1 MKGSRLGLFRSRC
14 SDMEKKGKL
23 LGHKWTAGPLALLF
37 FLLWHSLDL
46 KASVT
51 ETGNTWLFGWYAGL
65 GALVLAAAV
74 FLGYELF
81 IRRKMTLEA
90 LFAVSVLCLGGIYS
104 LVLPPLSAPDEVS
117 HYISAYECSN
127 RLMGLPSVNEKGL
140 IQIRPEDAWLE
151 DVADVL
157 ADDGSAEGGD
167 EKPVILGQSL
177 TEETYRRIHEERS
190 GENEA
195 VHRENVQSSSS
206 QGAGQMASSY
216 QFSVRTTPLAYGPQ
230 AFGFVLARLLGLGSL
245 GLLYLGRLFNLLFF
259 AAAGFLTLRR
269 LPFGKTAVFA
279 VYLLPMNLHLV
290 SSLSYDVLITAF
302 CGYFTAVCMDLAYKA
317 DRVKWK
323 DVVLL
328 AFLLAVMGPCKMVY
342 GVIAGLCLL
351 IPVKKFGGWG
361 RWTASAAGVL
371 GAFAAAMAAV
381 NLGTVSMY
389 TQAEDSYIAWAGETG
404 YTFAELLHRP
414 LHVLKMCY
422 DTLAWKGTQLFEG
435 MIGGSLGN
443 QDPVLN
449 TPTVIILALCTILV
463 VLALKKPG
471 EEVMFS
477 TGNRL
482 WIWFLALLLLGALMF
497 SMLLAWT
504 PRSASMIEGVQG
516 RYLLPF
522 LPAVLLTFR
531 SSRVVRTGSDDRGL
545 LYAVMMM
552 DLYVA
557 VRIFAVVCL
566 RL

>member
-1 MKGSRLGLFRSRC
+1 
-14 SDMEKKGKL
+14 MEKKGNI
-23 LGHKWTAGPLALLF
+23 LGHKWAAGPLVLLF

-65 GALVLAAAV
+65 GLLTLAAAV
-74 FLGYELF
+74 FLGYEFF
-81 IRRKMTLEA
+81 IHRKMTLEA

-117 HYISAYECSN
+117 HYISAYECSD
-127 RLMGLPSVNEKGL
+127 RLLGLPSVNEKGL

-157 ADDGSAEGGD
+157 ADDGSAEDGS

-177 TEETYRRIHEERS
+177 TEETYRRIHEECS
-190 GENEA
+190 GKKGAHQGN
-195 VHRENVQSSSS
+195 S
-206 QGAGQMASSY
+206 QNSPFQDVEEMASSY

-230 AFGFVLARLLGLGSL
+230 ALGFVLARLLGLGSL

-259 AAAGFLTLRR
+259 AATGFLTLRR

-279 VYLLPMNLHLV
+279 AYLLPMNLHLV

-317 DRVKWK
+317 DKVKLK

-389 TQAEDSYIAWAGETG
+389 TQAEDSYIAWVGETG

-449 TPTVIILALCTILV
+449 TPTVIILALCVILV

-471 EEVMFS
+471 EEVVIS

-482 WIWFLALLLLGALMF
+482 WIWFLALLLLGVLMF

-522 LPAVLLTFR
+522 LPAVLLTFHN
-531 SSRVVRTGSDDRGL
+531 SRVVRTESDDRGL
-545 LYAVMMM
+545 LYGVMLM

>member
-1 MKGSRLGLFRSRC
+1 
-14 SDMEKKGKL
+14 MEKKGNI
-23 LGHKWTAGPLALLF
+23 LGHKWAAGPLALLF

-245 GLLYLGRLFNLLFF
+245 MAFPGSMIGALCCGLAYMAFRKLWLTCIAEASGTGILGGLAAYPVAKLMMGLNPGGLFVYIV
-259 AAAGFLTLRR
+259 
-269 LPFGKTAVFA
+269 PF
-279 VYLLPMNLHLV
+279 LV
-290 SSLSYDVLITAF
+290 STVVGSI
-302 CGYFTAVCMDLAYKA
+302 LAY
-317 DRVKWK
+317 
-323 DVVLL
+323 
-328 AFLLAVMGPCKMVY
+328 FLVTALQKG
-342 GVIAGLCLL
+342 GVI
-351 IPVKKFGGWG
+351 
-361 RWTASAAGVL
+361 
-371 GAFAAAMAAV
+371 
-381 NLGTVSMY
+381 SMY
-389 TQAEDSYIAWAGETG
+389 RHPARKEM
-404 YTFAELLHRP
+404 
-414 LHVLKMCY
+414 KMS
-422 DTLAWKGTQLFEG
+422 Q
-435 MIGGSLGN
+435 
-443 QDPVLN
+443 
-449 TPTVIILALCTILV
+449 
-463 VLALKKPG
+463 
-471 EEVMFS
+471 
-477 TGNRL
+477 
-482 WIWFLALLLLGALMF
+482 
-497 SMLLAWT
+497 
-504 PRSASMIEGVQG
+504 
-516 RYLLPF
+516 
-522 LPAVLLTFR
+522 
-531 SSRVVRTGSDDRGL
+531 
-545 LYAVMMM
+545 
-552 DLYVA
+552 
-557 VRIFAVVCL
+557 
-566 RL
+566 

>member
-1 MKGSRLGLFRSRC
+1 
-14 SDMEKKGKL
+14 MEKKGNI
-23 LGHKWTAGPLALLF
+23 LGHKWAAGPLALLF

-216 QFSVRTTPLAYGPQ
+216 QFSVRTTPLAYWPQ
-230 AFGFVLARLLGLGSL
+230 ALGFVLARLLGLGSL
-245 GLLYLGRLFNLLFF
+245 VLLYLGRLFNLLFF
-259 AAAGFLTLRR
+259 AATGFLTLRR

-328 AFLLAVMGPCKMVY
+328 AFLPCKMVY

>member
-23 LGHKWTAGPLALLF
+23 LGHKWTAGPLVLLF

-51 ETGNTWLFGWYAGL
+51 ETGNTWLFGWYACLGL
-65 GALVLAAAV
+65 LTLAAAV

-81 IRRKMTLEA
+81 IHRKMTLEA
-90 LFAVSVLCLGGIYS
+90 LFVVSMLCLGGIYS

-127 RLMGLPSVNEKGL
+127 RLLGLPAADEKGL
-140 IQIRPEDAWLE
+140 IRIRPEDAWLE
-151 DVADVL
+151 DVTDVL
-157 ADDGSAEGGD
+157 ADDGTAEGGD

-177 TEETYRRIHEERS
+177 TEETYRRIHEERFGKKGAHQENGQNS
-190 GENEA
+190 PFQGVGE
-195 VHRENVQSSSS
+195 
-206 QGAGQMASSY
+206 MASSY

-230 AFGFVLARLLGLGSL
+230 ALGFVLARLLGLGSL

-259 AAAGFLTLRR
+259 AATGFLTLRR

-404 YTFAELLHRP
+404 YTFAELLHCP

-471 EEVMFS
+471 EEVIFS

-522 LPAVLLTFR
+522 FPAVLLTFR

>member
-1 MKGSRLGLFRSRC
+1 M
-14 SDMEKKGKL
+14 
-23 LGHKWTAGPLALLF
+23 ALLF

-216 QFSVRTTPLAYGPQ
+216 QFSVRTTPLAYWPQ
-230 AFGFVLARLLGLGSL
+230 ALGFVLARLLGLGSL
-245 GLLYLGRLFNLLFF
+245 ILLYLGRLFNLLFF
-259 AAAGFLTLRR
+259 AATGFLTLRR

-516 RYLLPF
+516 RYLLPS
-522 LPAVLLTFR
+522 FR
-531 SSRVVRTGSDDRGL
+531 R
-545 LYAVMMM
+545 
-552 DLYVA
+552 
-557 VRIFAVVCL
+557 FCL
-566 RL
+566 HSAAAGWYGREATTEGCFMR

>member
-1 MKGSRLGLFRSRC
+1 MGLSQSRC
-14 SDMEKKGKL
+14 SDMEKKEYL
-23 LGHKWTAGPLALLF
+23 LKNRWAAGSLILLF

-65 GALVLAAAV
+65 GLLVLSASL

-81 IRRKMTLEA
+81 IHKKMALEA
-90 LFAVSVLCLGGIYS
+90 LFVSAVLCLGGIYS

-117 HYISAYECSN
+117 HYISAYELSN
-127 RLMGLPSVNEKGL
+127 RLLGLTAVNEKGL

-151 DVADVL
+151 DVTDVL
-157 ADDGSAEGGD
+157 ADDGTAEGGE
-167 EKPVILGQSL
+167 EKPVILGQRL
-177 TEETYRRIHEERS
+177 TEETYRRIHGKFSGGKGAVPEETVQNPSS
-190 GENEA
+190 GNSVQTA
-195 VHRENVQSSSS
+195 V
-206 QGAGQMASSY
+206 SY
-216 QFSVRTTPLAYGPQ
+216 QFSVRTTPLAYVPQ
-230 AFGFVLARLLGLGSL
+230 ALGFVLARLLDLGSL
-245 GLLYLGRLFNLLFF
+245 GLLYMGRLFNLLFF
-259 AAAGFLTLRR
+259 AATGFLTLRR
-269 LPFGKTAVFA
+269 LPFGKAAVFA

-317 DRVKWK
+317 EQVKLK

-328 AFLLAVMGPCKMVY
+328 ALLLGVMGPCKMVY

-371 GAFAAAMAAV
+371 GAFGASMAVV

-422 DTLAWKGTQLFEG
+422 DTLSWKGVQLFEG
-435 MIGGSLGN
+435 MIGGTLGN

-449 TPTVIILALCTILV
+449 TPTVIILALCAVLV

-471 EEVMFS
+471 EEIRVS
-477 TGNRL
+477 SGNRL

-522 LPAVLLTFR
+522 LPAVLLTVR
-531 SSRVVRTGSDDRGL
+531 NSRVVRTGSDDRGL
-545 LYAVMMM
+545 LYGVMVM

>member
-1 MKGSRLGLFRSRC
+1 MRLFRSRY
-14 SDMEKKGKL
+14 SDMEKNKYFLKN
-23 LGHKWTAGPLALLF
+23 KWAAGVFILFF

-51 ETGNTWLFGWYAGL
+51 ETGNSWLFGWYTGL
-65 GALVLAAAV
+65 GLLVLAAAA
-74 FLGYELF
+74 FQGYELF
-81 IRRKMTLEA
+81 IHRKMTLEA
-90 LFAVSVLCLGGIYS
+90 FFAASVLCLGGIYS
-104 LVLPPLSAPDEVS
+104 IVLPPLSAPDEVS
-117 HYISAYECSN
+117 HYISAYELSD
-127 RLMGLPSVNEKGL
+127 RLIGLEPVNEKGR

-151 DVADVL
+151 DVTDVL
-157 ADDGSAEGGD
+157 ADDGTAGD
-167 EKPVILGQSL
+167 GNEKPVILGQDL
-177 TEETYRRIHEERS
+177 TEETYRRIHEELS
-190 GENEA
+190 GDNGAAHPENIQNPPFDDTG
-195 VHRENVQSSSS
+195 R
-206 QGAGQMASSY
+206 MASSY

-230 AFGFVLARLLGLGSL
+230 ALGFVLARLLGLGSL
-245 GLLYLGRLFNLLFF
+245 GLLYLGRLFNLIFF
-259 AAAGFLTLRR
+259 AAAGFLTLKR

-302 CGYFTAVCMDLAYKA
+302 CGYFTAVCMDLAYKT
-317 DRVKWK
+317 DRVKLK

-361 RWTASAAGVL
+361 RWTVSAAGVL
-371 GAFAAAMAAV
+371 GAFGAAMAVV

-389 TQAEDSYIAWAGETG
+389 TQAEDSYIAWADETG

-449 TPTVIILALCTILV
+449 TPTVIILALCAVLV
-463 VLALKKPG
+463 ILALKKPG
-471 EEVMFS
+471 EEVVIS

-504 PRSASMIEGVQG
+504 PRSAFMIEGVQG

-531 SSRVVRTGSDDRGL
+531 NSRVVRTKSDDRGL
-545 LYAVMMM
+545 LYGVMLM